1 MSSKPYTPLL
11 DGLGFAFW
19 SLIVPNN
26 CIIPAFQVKK
36 MQFAPP
42 GLIGDFGRLINQI
55 YFRKDL

>member
-1 MSSKPYTPLL
+1 MVSDLHFGAP
-11 DGLGFAFW
+11 
-19 SLIVPNN
+19 IVLNN

-42 GLIGDFGRLINQI
+42 GLIGDLGRLINQI